1 MKNNTIKIIS
11 AAISFIS
18 FIGNPLSS
26 FAQENTPVKAA
37 GNAFF
42 TADNLP
48 RYLLIITCALFLIII
63 AVLAKAIK
71 VAGKNY
77 FAKLKE
83 ETKNANKVTPLLI
96 LFLLGSSDLFAAAES
111 NAPATDNPFSNLDL
125 YLMSGAVLIL
135 FIAVLSLVKALFVLM
150 GVKAAQTEALTGEK
164 VKVKTLFQRLNNTV
178 AIEDEDSLDLQ
189 HDYDGIREL
198 DNKVPSWW
206 SWTFF
211 ASAMFG
217 VIYIYRMFGAENLPK
232 QLEELAQANTE
243 AEIAKEAYLKKNAN
257 MVDENTVVMLTGG
270 DLAAGAALYTA
281 NCLACHGDKGQGG
294 VGPNLTDDYWLHKGG
309 IKDIFYTVKYGWQE
323 KGMKSWQNDLSPLQ
337 IAQVSSFVKTLHGT
351 NPPNPKDKQGELYS
365 EVSTVKDSLTTDQ
378 KPAADSLK
386 K

>member
-1 MKNNTIKIIS
+1 
-11 AAISFIS
+11 
-18 FIGNPLSS
+18 
-26 FAQENTPVKAA
+26 
-37 GNAFF
+37 
-42 TADNLP
+42 
-48 RYLLIITCALFLIII
+48 
-63 AVLAKAIK
+63 
-71 VAGKNY
+71 
-77 FAKLKE
+77 
-83 ETKNANKVTPLLI
+83 
-96 LFLLGSSDLFAAAES
+96 
-111 NAPATDNPFSNLDL
+111 
-125 YLMSGAVLIL
+125 MSGAVLIL

>member
-1 MKNNTIKIIS
+1 MKNNTIKILS
-11 AAISFIS
+11 AISFVSVIS
-18 FIGNPLSS
+18 HPVSV
-26 FAQENTPVKAA
+26 FAQESAPVKAA

-71 VAGKNY
+71 VAGKTY

-83 ETKNANKVTPLLI
+83 EAKNAGKASPLLI
-96 LFLLGSSDLFAAAES
+96 LFLLASTDLFAAPEN
-111 NAPATDNPFSNLDL
+111 NAGAADNPFSNLDL

-135 FIAVLSLVKALFVLM
+135 FIAVLALVKALFVLM
-150 GVKAAQTEALTGEK
+150 GVKAAQTEALTGET

-198 DNKVPSWW
+198 DNKVPNWW

-211 ASAMFG
+211 ASALFG
-217 VIYIYRMFGAENLPK
+217 VIYMYRMFGAENLPK

-257 MVDENTVVMLTGG
+257 MVDENTVVMLSGG
-270 DLAAGAALYTA
+270 DIAAGAALYTA

-294 VGPNLTDDYWLHKGG
+294 VGPNLTDDYWLHNGS
-309 IKDIFYTVKYGWQE
+309 IKDIFYSVKYGWQE

-337 IAQVSSFVKTLHGT
+337 IAQVSSFVRTLHGT

-365 EVSTVKDSLTTDQ
+365 ETSTVKDSLTTDQ
-378 KPAADSLK
+378 KQPADSLK